1 MNPEVAEKT
10 INVIAEFK
18 EVDAGSI
25 TVETKLEALEM
36 DSLDALNLVFELEEA
51 FDIMIP
57 DEQAFETKT
66 VGEMVAGIEQLL
78 KLKEEGSDEEEK
90 DSP

>member
-1 MNPEVAEKT
+1 MNPEVVEKT

-18 EVDAGSI
+18 EIDGGSI
-25 TVETKLEALEM
+25 TLETKLEDLDM

-51 FDIMIP
+51 FDITIP

-66 VGEMVAGIEQLL
+66 VGEMVSGIEKLL
-78 KLKEEGSDEEEK
+78 EMKEEGTSEDE
-90 DSP
+90 

>member
-1 MNPEVAEKT
+1 MNPEVVEKT

-18 EVDAGSI
+18 EIDSGSI
-25 TVETKLEALEM
+25 TLETKLEDLDM

-51 FDIMIP
+51 FDITIP

-66 VGEMVAGIEQLL
+66 VGEMVSGIEKLL
-78 KLKEEGSDEEEK
+78 EMKEEGTSEDE
-90 DSP
+90 